1 MALDQLMQEDIVIS
15 AADKAGIRTTGNLL
29 RYYMIENPQN
39 QRVMDIVRQLNA
51 AGLSVQT
58 PQQAYEVIFNPK
70 RNGMTDAQMEPFQR
84 LWLNAEKEMQETIK
98 GSVYQRVLAGTVK
111 ANDLDKNTLIKL
123 TSFVSSSTLK
133 RPFFSEYAFLS
144 SSELTG
150 YSLASSE
157 P

>member
-1 MALDQLMQEDIVIS
+1 MIS

-51 AGLSVQT
+51 SGLSVQT

-98 GSVYQRVLAGTVK
+98 GSVYQRVLAGTVRQT
-111 ANDLDKNTLIKL
+111 TLTRKL
-123 TSFVSSSTLK
+123 FITTI
-133 RPFFSEYAFLS
+133 
-144 SSELTG
+144 
-150 YSLASSE
+150 
-157 P
+157 